1 MPIRVPDELPAVNFL
16 REENVFVMTTSR
28 ASGQEIRPLKVLILN
43 LMPKKIETENQF
55 LRLLSNSPLQVD
67 IQLLRIDSRESRN
80 TPAEHLN
87 NFYCNFE
94 DIQEQN
100 FDGLIVTGAP
110 LGLVEFNDVAY
121 WPQIKQVLEWSKDHV
136 TSTLFVCWAVQA
148 ALNILYGIP
157 KQTRTDKL
165 SGVYEHHILHPHA
178 LLTRGFDDSFLAPH
192 SRYADFPAA
201 LIRDYTDLE
210 ILAETE
216 EGDAY
221 LFASKDKRIAF
232 VTGHPEY
239 DAQTLAQEVDR
250 SVKSLDA
257 KLTIP
262 VDMAT
267 EFMTQVAK
275 LEGYQEDQAKK
286 LAKQQVEGASAMGQM
301 FRLTTLQDNTI
312 TTSLQY
318 ANGQITLNGQKMSL
332 EDFVGMFAMP
342 ALNVPAVPAIP
353 QQ

>member
-1 MPIRVPDELPAVNFL
+1 MPIRVQDELPAVNFL

-28 ASGQEIRPLKVLILN
+28 ATGQEIRPLKVLILN

-67 IQLLRIDSRESRN
+67 IQLLRIDARESRN
-80 TPAEHLN
+80 TPSEHLN
-87 NFYCNFE
+87 NFYCNFD
-94 DIQEQN
+94 DIQGEN

-121 WPQIKQVLEWSKDHV
+121 WPQIKQVLEWAKDHV

-157 KQTRTDKL
+157 KQTRTEKL

-192 SRYADFPAA
+192 SRYADFPAQ

-216 EGDAY
+216 DGDAY

-239 DAQTLAQEVDR
+239 DPHTLASGNI
-250 SVKSLDA
+250 SVMLKRV
-257 KLTIP
+257 LTR
-262 VDMAT
+262 M
-267 EFMTQVAK
+267 
-275 LEGYQEDQAKK
+275 
-286 LAKQQVEGASAMGQM
+286 S
-301 FRLTTLQDNTI
+301 LTTISRKTIRKTNRERPGAATGICFLLTGSTI
-312 TTSLQY
+312 TSTR
-318 ANGQITLNGQKMSL
+318 
-332 EDFVGMFAMP
+332 
-342 ALNVPAVPAIP
+342 
-353 QQ
+353 